1 MPATYKPRQFRI
13 YRLVTKTRILTVE
26 DALKLGKIAF
36 SLTEYQK
43 GKGAAV
49 SVTHYMDHQRAALLA
64 YDLLNGTGV
73 DVIPWWHAQTEYKG
87 TKKGADL
94 EARTM
99 TLELVEGTANPIR
112 LTITNGPGEPAGTA
126 GAIKPKTGSPQAK
139 VVTLL
144 SWEHARAMSLA
155 ILMHVQS
162 WATMT
167 YYSRIQEATWQP
179 PDNGTPP
186 DVDPETGEILE
197 QQAQQ

>member
-1 MPATYKPRQFRI
+1 MPPTYKPRQFRI

-36 SLTEYQK
+36 SLTEYTK

-64 YDLLNGTGV
+64 HDLLHPQTALAQ
-73 DVIPWWHAQTEYKG
+73 WWHGQTEYKG
-87 TKKGADL
+87 TKKGDEM

-99 TLELVEGTANPIR
+99 TVEMVEGTQNPIR
-112 LTITNGPGEPAGTA
+112 LTISNGPGEPAGTT
-126 GAIKPKTGSPQAK
+126 GAIKPKAGSAQAK

-144 SWEHARAMSLA
+144 SWQHARAMSLA
-155 ILMHVQS
+155 ILMHAQA
-162 WATMT
+162 WQTMT

-179 PDNGTPP
+179 PDNGAPP
-186 DVDPETGEILE
+186 QVDPDTGEVLDP
-197 QQAQQ
+197 

>member
-36 SLTEYQK
+36 SLTEYKK
-43 GKGAAV
+43 GQGAAV

-64 YDLLNGTGV
+64 FDILHRPVAN
-73 DVIPWWHAQTEYKG
+73 PWWHAQTEYKG
-87 TKKGADL
+87 TPKGSEM

-162 WATMT
+162 WQTMT

-186 DVDPETGEILE
+186 LVDPETGEILE